1 MTEQTE
7 PGAGLLFAA
16 LIGDVLSIL
25 LPDKKVAREPTARQ
39 QELRDIIEDITLH
52 SRNGRSYHKGLH
64 MALDDRYSAR
74 EVDRA
79 IQVLKR
85 RRILNELHEGPDD
98 TAYSHNNKAKTFF
111 AGLTYL

>member
-7 PGAGLLFAA
+7 PGAGMFFAA
-16 LIGDVLSIL
+16 LLNDALGII
-25 LPDKKVAREPTARQ
+25 LPDRHAVRKPTRQ
-39 QELRDIIEDITLH
+39 QELRDIIEDLTLH

-64 MALDDRYSAR
+64 QALDDKYSAR

-85 RRILNELHEGPDD
+85 RRVLNEHHDGPLD
-98 TAYSHNNKAKTFF
+98 TAHSHNNKAKTFF